1 MQARG
6 YSLIEVLVAVGIA
19 SILLAIAVPRFTDY
33 LTRYRTEAQ
42 TRLMYDELLRTRAN
56 ALYQRRKTL
65 VKFYPDR
72 FEAYSSAAE
81 GSEVAPIA
89 VQLLRYP
96 IEINVTGA
104 VVEFDE
110 RGITWQPRSICIAG
124 GEGTGAVDSV
134 VIAETRVSI
143 GKKDRGN
150 ECNSGNITKK

>member
-42 TRLMYDELLRTRAN
+42 TRMIYDELLRTRAN
-56 ALYQRRKTL
+56 ALYQRRETRM
-65 VKFYPDR
+65 KFYPDR
-72 FEAYSSAAE
+72 FEVYSSTAA
-81 GSEVAPIA
+81 GSDVAPVVI
-89 VQLLRYP
+89 QLLRYP
-96 IEINVTGA
+96 IEINVAGA
-104 VVEFDE
+104 VDFDA
-110 RGITWQPRSICIAG
+110 RGITWQPRSICIAS

-143 GKKDRGN
+143 GKKDKGN